1 MRARDRR
8 QDGGPA
14 GRIPVDP
21 DRRPAVHADG
31 ENQQRTQLD
40 QREAGLQ
47 PDQLADRRDR
57 LVAARWIA
65 QRRETRVPADIPTG
79 EPGPGV
85 VVGEEDVHIS
95 VVGALV
101 TPGQQER
108 PVEQHHQHQR
118 DQQQPMSGHESVR
131 RCGRFR
137 RLDPVFVG
145 RALQH
150 GGHRNAGHTGNAESL
165 FLTPVDM
172 RRAAP
177 TGRPLGAA
185 VSGALAAGRGIAG
198 GRLDSAPPRT
208 ERIPRAVPARTV
220 SQIRTRRAAGPGR
233 RPAGGD
239 RCPGWPAPARS
250 APPPSR

>member
-1 MRARDRR
+1 MRDRQ

-108 PVEQHHQHQR
+108 PV
-118 DQQQPMSGHESVR
+118 G
-131 RCGRFR
+131 
-137 RLDPVFVG
+137 
-145 RALQH
+145 
-150 GGHRNAGHTGNAESL
+150 T
-165 FLTPVDM
+165 
-172 RRAAP
+172 AP
-177 TGRPLGAA
+177 
-185 VSGALAAGRGIAG
+185 
-198 GRLDSAPPRT
+198 
-208 ERIPRAVPARTV
+208 
-220 SQIRTRRAAGPGR
+220 
-233 RPAGGD
+233 
-239 RCPGWPAPARS
+239 PAPARS
-250 APPPSR
+250 ATADVGPRIRPTVRSLPPARPGVRRAGVAARWSPERGPHRQRREPLPHAGGHAPRRPDGPAAGRGRIRRPGRGPGNRRRPTRLGAAAD